1 MQSALS
7 FKSLK
12 AHTVQNRFTIIVA
25 LIFLILVFVLVNFW
39 FSVRIMS
46 GIRAYVGGEG
56 LWSKSQKEA
65 VSSLVRYASSHQETD
80 YQQYEKFLQIPLGDH
95 RARLEMD
102 RPTPNYAVVRS
113 GFIQGGNSLGDVND
127 LTFLYRNF
135 HRVSYMH
142 DAIAVWTAGDADI
155 AELQGLAS
163 QIHTAIS
170 DTSLPPA
177 VQQAQVATLVT
188 KVYGLDVKLTV
199 LENQFSA
206 TLGSGSRHISDAL
219 LRITIITTSLLG
231 LLTVAI
237 AVLIARALIHV
248 DQVKTEFVSL
258 ASHQL
263 RTPLTA
269 INWYAES
276 LADEPQGGLT
286 AKQKSY
292 VEELY
297 KSGRRMSNLITDL
310 LSVSSLDLGTYTS
323 KIAPVD
329 VRTLLQA
336 VLKDQERHI
345 QQKHLHCDVHIDTR
359 LSRVPLDEHLLTGIL
374 QNLISNSVKYTAD
387 GGRIAVTVHK
397 QPAHLYIHVS
407 DDGIGIPAR
416 QQTQIFSKLFRA
428 DNAKQLDTDG
438 TGLGLYIV
446 RAMTHFMGG
455 KVWFRSA
462 EHKGSDFFVRL
473 PLP

>member
-1 MQSALS
+1 MQNALS

-65 VSSLVRYASSHQETD
+65 VSSLVRYASSHQESD
-80 YQQYEKFLQIPLGDH
+80 YQKYEAFLQVPLGDH
-95 RARLEMD
+95 QARLEMD
-102 RPTPNYAVVRS
+102 KAKPDYAAVRS
-113 GFIQGGNSLGDVND
+113 GFIQGGNSPDDVSD

-135 HRVSYMH
+135 HRVSYMRA
-142 DAIAVWTAGDADI
+142 AIVVWTGGDADI

-163 QIHTAIS
+163 QIHTVVS

-177 VQQAQVATLVT
+177 VQQAQVAALVT

-276 LADEPQGGLT
+276 LVDEPQGGLT
-286 AKQKSY
+286 TKQKSY

-297 KSGRRMSNLITDL
+297 KSGRRMSGLITDL

-329 VRTLLQA
+329 VRALLQT

-345 QQKHLHCDVHIDTR
+345 QQKHLHCDVHVDAR

-387 GGRIAVTVHK
+387 GGRIAVTIHK

-416 QQTQIFSKLFRA
+416 QQAQIFSKLFRA

>member
-12 AHTVQNRFTIIVA
+12 AHTVQNRFTIIIA

-65 VSSLVRYASSHQETD
+65 VSSLVRYASSRQESD
-80 YQQYEKFLQIPLGDH
+80 YLQYEKFLQVPLGD
-95 RARLEMD
+95 RQARLEMD
-102 RPTPNYAVVRS
+102 KPNPGYAVVRN
-113 GFIQGGNSLGDVND
+113 GFIQGGNSPDDVGD

-155 AELQGLAS
+155 AELQGLAG
-163 QIHTAIS
+163 QMHTTLL
-170 DTSLPPA
+170 DTSLSPA
-177 VQQAQVATLVT
+177 VRQAQVAALVT
-188 KVYGLDVKLTV
+188 KVYDLDVKLTL

-206 TLGSGSRHISDAL
+206 TLGNGSRHIADAL

-248 DQVKTEFVSL
+248 DRVKTEFVSL

-276 LADEPQGGLT
+276 LADEPQGGLS
-286 AKQKSY
+286 ARQKSY
-292 VEELY
+292 VAELY

-310 LSVSSLDLGTYTS
+310 LSVSSLDLGTYQS
-323 KIAPVD
+323 KITPVD
-329 VRTLLQA
+329 MRVLVQT
-336 VLKDQERHI
+336 VLKDQQHHI
-345 QQKHLHCDVHIDTR
+345 DQKHLHCDVRVDER
-359 LSRVPLDEHLLTGIL
+359 LPAVALDEHLLTGVL

-387 GGRIAVTVHK
+387 DGHIAVTVHR
-397 QPAHLYIHVS
+397 QPAHVYIHVS

-416 QQTQIFSKLFRA
+416 QQAQIFSKLFRA
-428 DNAKQLDTDG
+428 DNAKQMDTDG

-446 RAMTHFMGG
+446 RAMVHFMGG
-455 KVWFRSA
+455 KVWFTSA
-462 EHKGSDFFVRL
+462 EHHGSDFFVRL
-473 PLP
+473 PVR